1 MKIGFNFK
9 KIINKVVQ
17 NENNIANHETR
28 ITTLENNPGS
38 GGISSSV
45 FYLFNGY
52 LYKDVDVTTK
62 VTADEYTTAEAST
75 VLSILNIG
83 DMENFGVYSPLF
95 SKSIKD
101 ENGYDAI
108 KVFIMLENGTLKGAY
123 TAPYEQQSG
132 KQ

>member
-95 SKSIKD
+95 YKSIKD

-108 KVFIMLENGTLKGAY
+108 KVFIMLENGTLRGAY

-132 KQ
+132 V

>member
-1 MKIGFNFK
+1 M
-9 KIINKVVQ
+9 
-17 NENNIANHETR
+17 
-28 ITTLENNPGS
+28 
-38 GGISSSV
+38 
-45 FYLFNGY
+45 
-52 LYKDVDVTTK
+52 
-62 VTADEYTTAEAST
+62 TADEYTTAEAST

-83 DMENFGVYSPLF
+83 AMENLGVYSPLF
-95 SKSIKD
+95 YKSIKD